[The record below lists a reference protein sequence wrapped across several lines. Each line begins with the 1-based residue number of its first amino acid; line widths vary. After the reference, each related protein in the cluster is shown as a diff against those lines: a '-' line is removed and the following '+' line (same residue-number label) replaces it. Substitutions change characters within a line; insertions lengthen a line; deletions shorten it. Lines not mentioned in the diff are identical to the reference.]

1 MCIHSHQAL
10 PCPQGAPSPPEP
22 QGPPGG
28 LPRLARPRGRPPREA
43 GETEREGSRAAVR
56 DPITLGKMEPSAR
69 PPAEER
75 ERGSLRPRLG
85 EKTGLSHGNPGC
97 REPHYGNR
105 SGTQSR
111 PFVSG
116 DPGPMAA
123 HSGTNPSQS
132 APGLRHWGAGP
143 QGAGLGE
150 PRSAAGGGWR
160 VPSGGQSFEPA
171 GLRLSRGAG
180 GVGLDRRGCGT
191 RGSGEARGL
200 R

>member
-1 MCIHSHQAL
+1 MSFMASHHFWDSLINHTQTHLLTTKQHRSKVPLLKPRIEAVTTGVCIHSHQAL

-28 LPRLARPRGRPPREA
+28 LPRLARPRGRPPREP
-43 GETEREGSRAAVR
+43 GEAEREGSRAAVR

-75 ERGSLRPRLG
+75 QRGSLRSRLG

-105 SGTQSR
+105 SSTQSR

-123 HSGTNPSQS
+123 RSGTNPSQS
-132 APGLRHWGAGP
+132 APGLRHWGGGP
-143 QGAGLGE
+143 TRGGA
-150 PRSAAGGGWR
+150 
-160 VPSGGQSFEPA
+160 
-171 GLRLSRGAG
+171 RGA
-180 GVGLDRRGCGT
+180 
-191 RGSGEARGL
+191 
-200 R
+200 